1 MLKKV
6 VVESKLKSNMAIEV
20 QARDHKFIIDQP
32 KAGGGDDL
40 GPTPLEYF
48 FSALAG
54 CIGSIALIVAKQ
66 RRIELRACNV
76 RVEGELDVD
85 VLMGKCCDVRSGFQW
100 MKAYV
105 EIDADLTDQE
115 KEAFLHEVDA
125 RCPISDNIQDTTKV
139 EFELVK

>member
-6 VVESKLKSNMAIEV
+6 VIESKLKGNMAIEV
-20 QARDHKFIIDQP
+20 TARNHKFIIDQP

-48 FSALAG
+48 FSTLAG

-66 RRIELRACNV
+66 QRINLKACNV
-76 RVEGELDVD
+76 KVEGELDVD
-85 VLMGKCCDVRSGFQW
+85 ALMGKCCDVRAGFQW
-100 MKAYV
+100 IKVFV
-105 EIDADLTDQE
+105 EIDADLTDAE
-115 KEAFLHEVDA
+115 KEAFLHEVDE
-125 RCPISDNIQDTTKV
+125 RCPISDNIKNTTNV

>member
-1 MLKKV
+1 MLKKI

-20 QARDHKFIIDQP
+20 TARDHKFIIDQP

-48 FSALAG
+48 FSSLAG
-54 CIGSIALIVAKQ
+54 CIGSIALIIAKQ
-66 RRIELRACNV
+66 KRIDLKACNV
-76 RVEGELDVD
+76 KVEGELDVD
-85 VLMGKCCDVRSGFQW
+85 VLMGKCCDVRAGFQW

-105 EIDADLTDQE
+105 EIEADLTDEE
-115 KEAFLHEVDA
+115 KLAFLHDIDA
-125 RCPISDNIQDTTKV
+125 RCPISDNIQSTTKV

>member
-6 VVESKLKSNMAIEV
+6 IVESKLQKNMAIEV
-20 QARDHKFIIDQP
+20 QARNHKFIIDQP

-54 CIGSIALIVAKQ
+54 CIGSIALIIAKQ
-66 RRIELRACNV
+66 KRFDLRACNV
-76 RVEGELDVD
+76 KVEGELDID
-85 VLMGKCCDVRSGFQW
+85 VLMGKSCDARAGFQW

-105 EIDADLTDQE
+105 EIDADMTDQE
-115 KEAFLHEVDA
+115 KKDFLHEIDA
-125 RCPISDNIQDTTKV
+125 RCPISDNIQATTKV
-139 EFELVK
+139 EFELVD